1 MIRHVVFFS
10 VPVSADLDTV
20 EEGLR
25 LLETN
30 PHALRLTIRRNLKRD
45 TWSNEVDFVV
55 YGEFADE
62 AALARYK
69 ADPIYSESTRR
80 VRPLRDLRI
89 AADFELD

>member
-10 VPVSADLDTV
+10 VPHTSDLAAV
-20 EEGLR
+20 EAGLR

-30 PHALRLTIRRNLKRD
+30 PHADRLAIRRNLKSD
-45 TWSNEVDFVV
+45 SWSREVDFVV

-62 AALARYK
+62 AALAAYK
-69 ADPIYSESTRR
+69 AHPIYAEATRR

-89 AADFELD
+89 AADFAD